1 MDGQGGWTVSV
12 EKYFRCGSFFG
23 QNYPSSQHILRKSL
37 WNPTTNYNWKSDSQI
52 NAEQMLVQNETTKS
66 EIKKK
71 NWEEGTNES
80 KH

>member
-1 MDGQGGWTVSV
+1 MDMV
-12 EKYFRCGSFFG
+12 EEVEQFQLRNTFNAVFFG